1 MKEKEPLKS
10 KQHKEQTA
18 QESDAEKQ
26 QGVAKR
32 ASLAIFMLVLLL
44 FAGVLFISYFFE
56 LKFGKTAGT
65 VSMILIALIIAG
77 YLYRKE
83 IIEKIKRK
91 K

>member
-10 KQHKEQTA
+10 KEHNEQTT
-18 QESDAEKQ
+18 QENDAEKQ

-56 LKFGKTAGT
+56 MKFGKTAGT
-65 VSMILIALIIAG
+65 ASMIVIALVIAG

>member
-1 MKEKEPLKS
+1 MKEREPAAS
-10 KQHKEQTA
+10 Q
-18 QESDAEKQ
+18 QERDSEKK

-32 ASLAIFMLVLLL
+32 ASLAIFMLVLVL
-44 FAGVLFISYFFE
+44 FAGVLFITYFFE

-65 VSMILIALIIAG
+65 IALVIMALFIAG

-83 IIEKIKRK
+83 IMEKIKRK